1 MEYML
6 ARATGTLVLPEC
18 DVQNGERGLKK
29 HQRKEGSVLYGLS
42 VRLGSLYLTDWMHRS
57 SDSQNSKMMWSDLRS
72 RQIVLVVRL
81 EGDKQD
87 EPLRVCLGVSVGEDG
102 V

>member
-6 ARATGTLVLPEC
+6 ARAIGTSVLPEY

-29 HQRKEGSVLYGLS
+29 HQRKDQSYMAVS
-42 VRLGSLYLTDWMHRS
+42 VRLGSLHLTDWMHRS

-87 EPLRVCLGVSVGEDG
+87 EPLGVCLGVSVGEDG